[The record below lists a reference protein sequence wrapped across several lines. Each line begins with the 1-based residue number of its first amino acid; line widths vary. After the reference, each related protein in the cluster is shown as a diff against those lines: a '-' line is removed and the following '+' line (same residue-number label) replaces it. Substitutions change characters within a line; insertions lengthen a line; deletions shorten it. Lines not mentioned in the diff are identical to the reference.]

1 MDRTDGASTVPPRRL
16 VNSKDPMVAGPSDV
30 KLGTY
35 KAHEYKNV
43 ISNDISM
50 ANNKGIEGWI

>member
-35 KAHEYKNV
+35 KAHEYKKV

-50 ANNKGIEGWI
+50 ANTVIRG